1 MSIEKDKITTRE
13 AFGNALLRMAEKN
26 DRIVAIAADT
36 TKSMGFAQME
46 KKFPDRV
53 VNLGIGEQNMALAG
67 AGAAACGGKAFIAT
81 YAPFAAMRILEQV
94 RTFICY
100 PGLDVKVISGLAGLS
115 AGSEGVT
122 HQGLEDVSVM
132 RAIPGIVVAVP
143 ADAASTEVITEKIT
157 EYKGPVY
164 LRIGRNLNDRTFG
177 PDYKFEIGKANI
189 LKPDGKDA
197 AVIVNGAVVKR
208 TLAAVDILAGKGYNI
223 RVIEMPCVKPLDEE
237 AVLAAARDTGLVI
250 TVEENN
256 ILGGLG
262 GAVAEVL
269 ADKLPTRVKRLGI
282 KDQYAESA
290 DHDAL
295 LDAYGFLPQD
305 LAAEMEAALKT
316 KK

>member
-1 MSIEKDKITTRE
+1 MNFEKDKISTRE
-13 AFGNALLRMAEKN
+13 AFGNALLRMAEKD

-46 KKFPDRV
+46 KKFPARV

-81 YAPFAAMRILEQV
+81 YAPFAAMRILEQI

-132 RAIPGIVVAVP
+132 RAIPGIVVVVS
-143 ADAASTEVITEKIT
+143 ADAASTEVIAEKIT
-157 EYKGPVY
+157 DYQGPVY
-164 LRIGRNLNDRTFG
+164 LRIGRNLNDRVFG
-177 PDYKFEIGKANI
+177 PDYAFEIGKANI
-189 LKPDGKDA
+189 LKPNGKDA

-208 TLAAVDILAGKGYNI
+208 ALAAVDALAGKGYGI

-237 AVLAAARDTGLVI
+237 AVLAAAKDTGLVV

-262 GAVAEVL
+262 GAVAEFL

-282 KDQYAESA
+282 QDKYTESA
-290 DHDAL
+290 DHDVL
-295 LDAYGFLPQD
+295 LDAYGFLPDD
-305 LAAEMEAALKT
+305 LAAEMETAIKA